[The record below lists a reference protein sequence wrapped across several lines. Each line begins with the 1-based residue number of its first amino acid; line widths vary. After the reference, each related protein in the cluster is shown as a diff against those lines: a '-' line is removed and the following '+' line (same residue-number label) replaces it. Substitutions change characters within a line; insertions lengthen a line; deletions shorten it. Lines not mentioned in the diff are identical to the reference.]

1 MAIVHSGHIG
11 LKSSGIEARERG
23 SPREWFIAAL
33 GAIEMAIRS
42 LVNGEIVHYRYDAD
56 VREVVE
62 RDWRG

>member
-1 MAIVHSGHIG
+1 
-11 LKSSGIEARERG
+11 
-23 SPREWFIAAL
+23 
-33 GAIEMAIRS
+33 MAIRS